1 MTLALLWVLFA
12 LLING
17 VLACNFMSA
26 VIDGLRQAY
35 LEAE

>member
-1 MTLALLWVLFA
+1 MTLILLWVLFA

-17 VLACNFMSA
+17 VLACNFLSEEL
-26 VIDGLRQAY
+26 DGLRQAY